1 MQSALCVS
9 KLQPR
14 TRCCTDDYYAS
25 RTNRTDRDQRFA
37 GLWNSTSTVGM
48 FARRQHAERGL
59 AKPGFWMVTQ
69 AYELA
74 EDQMRDPTP
83 EELRYAVH
91 VSVLA
96 GGRGLF
102 LYNSYRT
109 NTSWAASVVP
119 PVLSELHALAADV
132 LAADKAADGGI
143 VTPGSGV
150 QLNGS
155 SELLSG
161 AVYSGAGGRS
171 VLLAA
176 RHALSG
182 RALVEIKVSTSYR
195 TAVRTRLGVVES
207 RHAIEG
213 GRFADWLGPLDIA
226 LYVLSN

>member
-1 MQSALCVS
+1 
-9 KLQPR
+9 
-14 TRCCTDDYYAS
+14 
-25 RTNRTDRDQRFA
+25 
-37 GLWNSTSTVGM
+37 M
-48 FARRQHAERGL
+48 FARRQHSERGL

-143 VTPGSGV
+143 VTPGSAR
-150 QLNGS
+150 S
-155 SELLSG
+155 AAKRPSELLSG

-182 RALVEIKVSTSYR
+182 SALVEIKVSASYR